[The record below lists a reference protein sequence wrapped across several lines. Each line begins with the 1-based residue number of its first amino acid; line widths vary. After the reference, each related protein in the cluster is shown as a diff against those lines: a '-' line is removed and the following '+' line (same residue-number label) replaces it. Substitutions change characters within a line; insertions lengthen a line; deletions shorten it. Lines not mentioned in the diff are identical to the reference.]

1 MTAPIRCLLFTD
13 LDGTLLEWDTYSPV
27 VARPAM
33 ERLIAAGVQIVFC
46 SSKTAAEQRAL
57 REEVALPGIWEIV
70 ENGAAIIAPHNA
82 ALVNANEWSPIEHD
96 AGRAVRVLGMKRGE
110 ILLRLGR
117 VGQRVGLK
125 LRGYS
130 DISDAELAAM
140 TGLNKAAAARARQRD
155 YSETLIDEL
164 PEAIWQQLDPEFSA
178 QGLECRHGGRFRTVT
193 GAGIDKGA
201 AVRLV
206 AELCGQPIRTIG
218 VGDSA
223 NDLPMLQA
231 VGESYLVARPD
242 GSWAKLALPNVHCVS
257 GVGPAGWVQM
267 TDRVLPSLPTR

>member
-1 MTAPIRCLLFTD
+1 MIASIRCLLFTD
-13 LDGTLLEWDTYSPV
+13 LDGTLLEWDTYSPA
-27 VARPAM
+27 VARPAL

-57 REEVALPGIWEIV
+57 CTELGLPGIWAIV
-70 ENGAAIIAPHNA
+70 ENGAAVIAPKYA
-82 ALVNANEWSPIEHD
+82 ALVSANEWVPVEHD

-140 TGLNKAAAARARQRD
+140 TGLDKAAAARARQRD
-155 YSETLIDEL
+155 FSETLIDDL
-164 PEAIWQQLDPEFSA
+164 PEPIWQQLEPEFSA

-193 GAGIDKGA
+193 GAGTDKGA
-201 AVRLV
+201 AVAWLT
-206 AELCGQPIRTIG
+206 AQCGEAMRTIG
-218 VGDSA
+218 IGDSA
-223 NDLPMLQA
+223 NDLPMLRTVQEPY
-231 VGESYLVARPD
+231 VVARPD
-242 GSWAKLALPNVHCVS
+242 GTWAKLDLAKAHYLS
-257 GVGPAGWVQM
+257 GAGPAGWVQM
-267 TDRVLPSLPTR
+267 ADRVLASLPTR